1 MSINLLHLSI
11 TNLYCIISTCLILYT
26 SVIHVICVITQVT
39 VVMPVVAP
47 IMKISQCQEMGANV
61 IVHGATIA
69 EVRQHL
75 VFVLFLR

>member
-1 MSINLLHLSI
+1 M
-11 TNLYCIISTCLILYT
+11 ISPLPI
-26 SVIHVICVITQVT
+26 QVT

-69 EVRQHL
+69 EV
-75 VFVLFLR
+75 

>member
-1 MSINLLHLSI
+1 M
-11 TNLYCIISTCLILYT
+11 
-26 SVIHVICVITQVT
+26 QVT

-69 EVRQHL
+69 EVIFFPSNSFSSSNSQIL
-75 VFVLFLR
+75 VFISLLDFMVYL

>member
-1 MSINLLHLSI
+1 MIIVNSYLFHQFCSSVRNIIVEMI
-11 TNLYCIISTCLILYT
+11 TPLPI
-26 SVIHVICVITQVT
+26 QVT

-69 EVRQHL
+69 EV
-75 VFVLFLR
+75 